1 MYLNRPRF
9 RVVNRDDRGRV
20 IYRKR
25 YVFGDEVDTSKM
37 DENHVD
43 RLVASGALV
52 DSEDDLGTRPG
63 RMNPYPGSQVTG
75 AATGEAADHSE
86 IAEDADEDEGSERTD
101 GEVVDQYSG
110 MDYGELQDAAR
121 EADPPIPA
129 NQSADN
135 LRAAL
140 REQASDDDE

>member
-1 MYLNRPRF
+1 
-9 RVVNRDDRGRV
+9 
-20 IYRKR
+20 
-25 YVFGDEVDTSKM
+25 
-37 DENHVD
+37 
-43 RLVASGALV
+43 
-52 DSEDDLGTRPG
+52 
-63 RMNPYPGSQVTG
+63 MNPYPGSQVTG